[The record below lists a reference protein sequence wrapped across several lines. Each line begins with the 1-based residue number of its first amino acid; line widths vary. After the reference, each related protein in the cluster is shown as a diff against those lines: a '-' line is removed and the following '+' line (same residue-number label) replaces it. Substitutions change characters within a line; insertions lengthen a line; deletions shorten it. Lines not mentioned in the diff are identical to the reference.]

1 MIAIGIV
8 YTPAFARVIRGAVLE
23 VLGAPYIESARSLG
37 SGDIRLMRGTCCPT
51 SSRPSRC

>member
-37 SGDIRLMRGTCCPT
+37 AGDLRLMRRHVLPEH
-51 SSRPSRC
+51 RRAR